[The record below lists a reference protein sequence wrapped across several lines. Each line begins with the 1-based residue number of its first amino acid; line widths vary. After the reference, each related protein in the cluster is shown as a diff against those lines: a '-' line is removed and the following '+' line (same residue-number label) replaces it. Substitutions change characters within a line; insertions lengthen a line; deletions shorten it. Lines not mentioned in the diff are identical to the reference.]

1 MGECQRKGR
10 MKVVK
15 EPDPDTAWVRRTHP
29 DFISRPDQRRRMTDE
44 VMDPVDYQAWEKAK
58 LMDIDKDTDT
68 IIEKM
73 GSKSGKMAEEGFN
86 SGMLTGLLSQRGVDP
101 SMLAMLKDNDGLGGN
116 GLLFLLFLLLLG
128 GNGGYWGNNGGV
140 DRTVINEGNFNQ
152 LMQAVTQTG
161 QAQTAAVQSLA
172 NSLNTDMV
180 SVNAALASMDK
191 QLAVNAGDIRSA
203 IQSCCCNIRTELQ
216 QVGNSVNLGMLQG
229 FNGLQGQMA
238 QGFNAMQGQASQ
250 IAAAQAMQA
259 DQNTDRITGAIADLQ
274 TAMTAGFCDIRT
286 RELEAEVQ
294 RLRDLNAQ
302 QRDTANT
309 QAILTA
315 LQNKDTIGWSGT
327 VNGTTVTGTGTLS

>member
-1 MGECQRKGR
+1 MADDDMSQ
-10 MKVVK
+10 M
-15 EPDPDTAWVRRTHP
+15 
-29 DFISRPDQRRRMTDE
+29 
-44 VMDPVDYQAWEKAK
+44 DYQAWEKSK
-58 LMDIDKDTDT
+58 LTDIDKDTDT
-68 IIEKM
+68 ILEKM
-73 GSKSGKMAEEGFN
+73 KGGKMAEEGFN
-86 SGMLTGLLSQRGVDP
+86 SGMLTGLLSQRGIDP
-101 SMLAMLKDNDGLGGN
+101 SVMAMLKDNDGLGGN

-128 GNGGYWGNNGGV
+128 GNGGGWGNNGWNQV
-140 DRTVINEGNFNQ
+140 DRTVINEGNFTQ
-152 LMQAVTQTG
+152 LMQAVTTSG
-161 QAQTAAVQSLA
+161 QAQTAAVQALA
-172 NSLNTDMV
+172 NSLNTD
-180 SVNAALASMDK
+180 VNAVQLALAGMDK

-259 DQNTDRITGAIADLQ
+259 NQNTDRITGAIADLQ

-309 QAILTA
+309 TAILSA
-315 LQNKDTIGWSGT
+315 IQNKDTIGWSGT
-327 VNGTTVTGTGTLS
+327 VSGTTVTGTGTLS

>member
-1 MGECQRKGR
+1 MADDDMSQ
-10 MKVVK
+10 M
-15 EPDPDTAWVRRTHP
+15 
-29 DFISRPDQRRRMTDE
+29 
-44 VMDPVDYQAWEKAK
+44 DYQAWEKSK
-58 LMDIDKDTDT
+58 LMDIDKDTDM
-68 IIEKM
+68 ILEKVK
-73 GSKSGKMAEEGFN
+73 GDKMAEEGFN
-86 SGMLTGLLSQRGVDP
+86 SGMLTGLLSQRGIDP
-101 SMLAMLKDNDGLGGN
+101 SVMAMLKDNDGLGGN

-128 GNGGYWGNNGGV
+128 GNGNWGGNGGWNQV
-140 DRTVINEGNFNQ
+140 DRTVINEGNFTQ
-152 LMQAVTQTG
+152 LMQAITTSG
-161 QAQTAAVQSLA
+161 QAQTAAVQALA
-172 NSLNTDMV
+172 NSLNTD
-180 SVNAALASMDK
+180 VNAVQLALAGMDK
-191 QLAVNAGDIRSA
+191 QLAVNAGDIKSA

-259 DQNTDRITGAIADLQ
+259 NQNTDRITGAIADLQ

>member
-1 MGECQRKGR
+1 
-10 MKVVK
+10 
-15 EPDPDTAWVRRTHP
+15 
-29 DFISRPDQRRRMTDE
+29 MTDE

-58 LMDIDKDTDT
+58 LMDIDGDTDR
-68 IIEKM
+68 ILKKMEK
-73 GSKSGKMAEEGFN
+73 GDTMAEEGFN
-86 SGMLTGLLSQRGVDP
+86 SGMLTGLLSQRGIDP
-101 SMLAMLKDNDGLGGN
+101 SMIAALKNDDGLGGN

-128 GNGGYWGNNGGV
+128 GNGGYWGGNGGV

-152 LMQAVTQTG
+152 LMAAVTQSG

-203 IQSCCCNIRTELQ
+203 IQSCCCSIRTELQ

-229 FNGLQGQMA
+229 FNGLQGQIA
-238 QGFNAMQGQASQ
+238 NGINGLQGQASQ
-250 IAAAQAMQA
+250 IAAAQSMQA
-259 DQNTDRITGAIADLQ
+259 AQNTDRITGAIADLQ

-309 QAILTA
+309 TAILSA
-315 LQNKDTIGWSGT
+315 IQNKDTINYTGT
-327 VNGTTVTGTGTLS
+327 IDGTSLTGTGTLS

>member
-1 MGECQRKGR
+1 M
-10 MKVVK
+10 
-15 EPDPDTAWVRRTHP
+15 A
-29 DFISRPDQRRRMTDE
+29 DE
-44 VMDPVDYQAWEKAK
+44 DMSQMDYQAWEKSK
-58 LMDIDKDTDT
+58 LMDIDKDTDR
-68 IIEKM
+68 ILDKM
-73 GSKSGKMAEEGFN
+73 DSDGKMAEEGFN
-86 SGMLTGLLSQRGVDP
+86 SGMLTGLLSQRGIDP
-101 SMLAMLKDNDGLGGN
+101 STIAMLRDSDGLGGN

-128 GNGGYWGNNGGV
+128 GNGNGWGNNGWNQV

-152 LMQAVTQTG
+152 LMQAITQNG

-172 NSLNTDMV
+172 NTLNTD
-180 SVNAALASMDK
+180 VNAVQMALASMDK
-191 QLAVNAGDIRSA
+191 QLALNAGDIRSA
-203 IQSCCCNIRTELQ
+203 IQSCCCNVRTEIQ
-216 QVGNSVNLGMLQG
+216 QVGNQVNLGMLQG
-229 FNGLQGQMA
+229 FNGLQGQIA

-259 DQNTDRITGAIADLQ
+259 NQNTDRITGAIADLQ

-327 VNGTTVTGTGTLS
+327 VNGTTVSGVGTLS

>member
-1 MGECQRKGR
+1 MADDDMSQ
-10 MKVVK
+10 M
-15 EPDPDTAWVRRTHP
+15 
-29 DFISRPDQRRRMTDE
+29 
-44 VMDPVDYQAWEKAK
+44 DYQAWEKSK
-58 LMDIDKDTDT
+58 LMDIDKDTDM
-68 IIEKM
+68 ILEKVK
-73 GSKSGKMAEEGFN
+73 GDKMAEEGFN
-86 SGMLTGLLSQRGVDP
+86 SGMLTGLLSQRGIDP
-101 SMLAMLKDNDGLGGN
+101 SVMAMLKDNDGLGGN

-128 GNGGYWGNNGGV
+128 GNGNWGGNGGWNQV
-140 DRTVINEGNFNQ
+140 DRTVINEGNFTQ
-152 LMQAVTQTG
+152 LMQAVTTSG
-161 QAQTAAVQSLA
+161 QAQTAAVQALA
-172 NSLNTDMV
+172 SALNTD
-180 SVNAALASMDK
+180 VNAVQLALAGMDK

-259 DQNTDRITGAIADLQ
+259 NQNTDRITGAIADLQ

>member
-1 MGECQRKGR
+1 MADDDMSQ
-10 MKVVK
+10 M
-15 EPDPDTAWVRRTHP
+15 
-29 DFISRPDQRRRMTDE
+29 
-44 VMDPVDYQAWEKAK
+44 DYQAWEKSK
-58 LMDIDKDTDT
+58 LTDIDKDTDT
-68 IIEKM
+68 ILEKM
-73 GSKSGKMAEEGFN
+73 KGGKMAEEGFN
-86 SGMLTGLLSQRGVDP
+86 SGMLTGLLSQRGIDP
-101 SMLAMLKDNDGLGGN
+101 SVMAMLKDNDGLGGN

-128 GNGGYWGNNGGV
+128 GNGGGWGNNGWNQV
-140 DRTVINEGNFNQ
+140 DRTVINEGNFTQ
-152 LMQAVTQTG
+152 LMQAVTTSG
-161 QAQTAAVQSLA
+161 QAQTAAVQALA
-172 NSLNTDMV
+172 SALNTD
-180 SVNAALASMDK
+180 VNAVQLALAGMDK

-259 DQNTDRITGAIADLQ
+259 NQNTDRITGAIADLQ

-309 QAILTA
+309 TAILSA
-315 LQNKDTIGWSGT
+315 IQNKDTIGWSGT
-327 VNGTTVTGTGTLS
+327 VSGTTVTGTGTLS